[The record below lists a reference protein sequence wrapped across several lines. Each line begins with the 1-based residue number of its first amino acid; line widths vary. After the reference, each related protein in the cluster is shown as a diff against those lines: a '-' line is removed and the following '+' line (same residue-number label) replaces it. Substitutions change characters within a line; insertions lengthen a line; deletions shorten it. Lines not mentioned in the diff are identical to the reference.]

1 MGVVEAKDGS
11 DAELERVV
19 TNVRAWEEGELVASG
34 SDVMWGLVV
43 ERGLEDGWGQDG
55 TGREGV
61 GLGVGQWVGLYSM
74 RLEGASCERRNL
86 C

>member
-34 SDVMWGLVV
+34 DRKSVV
-43 ERGLEDGWGQDG
+43 
-55 TGREGV
+55 
-61 GLGVGQWVGLYSM
+61 
-74 RLEGASCERRNL
+74 
-86 C
+86 